1 MAIQDCKT
9 IAVSLSYKKA
19 LGLLELTST
28 HLQWTQDG
36 KKAPTVRVPHA
47 EAASLFCSK
56 EGASQVRLKLGLV
69 GDDAGHNFTFTSPQ
83 PVALVEREKFK
94 AELTN
99 IISRNRSGV
108 STPTLHAPGTPTV
121 PTSIN
126 AASSKIPVTAAR
138 TPHSRAASVAGD
150 GRASATPVSDP
161 TSEFRLRKK
170 VLLGNPE
177 LAALHRELVMGG
189 HITENE
195 FWEGREH
202 LILAQ
207 AAAEIQRRGKP
218 GQLVDPRPQTVDGE
232 VKIVITPQ
240 LVHDIF
246 EEFPVVAKAYSDNVP
261 RK

>member
-1 MAIQDCKT
+1 M
-9 IAVSLSYKKA
+9 
-19 LGLLELTST
+19 
-28 HLQWTQDG
+28 
-36 KKAPTVRVPHA
+36 
-47 EAASLFCSK
+47 
-56 EGASQVRLKLGLV
+56 RLKLGLV

-108 STPTLHAPGTPTV
+108 STPTLHVPGTPTV

-195 FWEGREH
+195 FWEGRE
-202 LILAQ
+202 
-207 AAAEIQRRGKP
+207 
-218 GQLVDPRPQTVDGE
+218 
-232 VKIVITPQ
+232 
-240 LVHDIF
+240 
-246 EEFPVVAKAYSDNVP
+246 VVAFYCTWCHLLTHVVTAFNP
-261 RK
+261 RASCCGEPETWQAWSARGPSPSNRGRGSENCHHSSIGS